1 MPRSVSSPYSA
12 VQENRLRVQGSIVE
26 QEDDFWHIGLRI
38 GSDETRKALLLI
50 PSQLLNQ
57 PTRDFN
63 PRLNTV
69 SETGGRNLV
78 FEADVCLIQSF
89 LSLRRAVSF
98 IPSFQLLCHDG
109 VETGHPRKNKR
120 FDCPRLHCATRSDA
134 DCPVRP
140 KCVCPCLVWQ

>member
-1 MPRSVSSPYSA
+1 V
-12 VQENRLRVQGSIVE
+12 
-26 QEDDFWHIGLRI
+26 DFWHIGLRI

-69 SETGGRNLV
+69 SEAGGRDFV
-78 FEADVCLIQSF
+78 FEADVCLIQSS

-98 IPSFQLLCHDG
+98 IPSCQLPCHDDWSW
-109 VETGHPRKNKR
+109 ENKR
-120 FDCPRLHCATRSDA
+120 FDCPHLHCATRSDA
-134 DCPVRP
+134 DARDDRSAHA
-140 KCVCPCLVWQ
+140 LVLYGNRHEDGLYRAERCTYSFQCALSSMSFGSCR